1 MYRGLFFIFCIGF
14 VACSNMGDKKS
25 EATAEKAS
33 YFKIA
38 LSSGGGFTGIYRGYS
53 LYGDGRV
60 EAWQSW
66 AGKGDSL
73 LWQGVVERGE
83 VERIRGE
90 LQKSGALDK
99 RFAGAGNM
107 TAVVAYETADTTYRW
122 SWDRTRE
129 GPVGL
134 SEWYEKTRAFCAEEG
149 LNVK

>member
-38 LSSGGGFTGIYRGYS
+38 LSSGGGFTGIYRGY
-53 LYGDGRV
+53 
-60 EAWQSW
+60 
-66 AGKGDSL
+66 SL